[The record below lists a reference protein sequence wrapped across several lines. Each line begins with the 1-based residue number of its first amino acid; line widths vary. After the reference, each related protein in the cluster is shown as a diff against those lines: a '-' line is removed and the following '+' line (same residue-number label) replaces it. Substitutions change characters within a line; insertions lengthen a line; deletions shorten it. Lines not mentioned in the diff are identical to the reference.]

1 MGELIKKLR
10 KEKGMT
16 QAEFAKAIGISRNYL
31 SEIENNKKS
40 ASEHILQKVIEV
52 FGLATNY
59 FKRSGKTESMTFEIK
74 IKEVNRIKSR
84 VTNDMKSLD
93 VYKKEF
99 DMLIEV
105 YADLI
110 YHYQRMMEL
119 YEELGYPIEDDF
131 GKKPVLVTQLEA
143 LRKDIITYSDRLMVN
158 PRSYQSL
165 TDIKEPP
172 KSKLAEALKMIG

>member
-1 MGELIKKLR
+1 
-10 KEKGMT
+10 
-16 QAEFAKAIGISRNYL
+16 
-31 SEIENNKKS
+31 
-40 ASEHILQKVIEV
+40 
-52 FGLATNY
+52 GLATNY

-84 VTNDMKSLD
+84 VTNDIKSLD

-143 LRKDIITYSDRLMVN
+143 LRKDIITYSDR
-158 PRSYQSL
+158 
-165 TDIKEPP
+165 
-172 KSKLAEALKMIG
+172 